1 MNKELLNCERVWL
14 NVTPATLRSDLADY
28 GLLEPHALGVHEGR
42 IHALVTCRISR
53 DPIPPTGVT

>member
-28 GLLEPHALGVHEGR
+28 GLLEPHALGVHEGGSTPWCR
-42 IHALVTCRISR
+42 CRISR
-53 DPIPPTGVT
+53 APIPPIGRT